1 MYFDPMIAPALIV
14 LGAALFAAFI
24 LVTGLRAPRGHR
36 LWPIARRLAITVAI
50 LLVAVR
56 PGVPGLGD
64 RTVVSTGNDV
74 YIVMDTT
81 GSVAAED
88 YLISATRLSGMKAD
102 AAKILD
108 EFAGAKFSLLT
119 FDTVA
124 LVRVPLTT
132 DATAMQSA
140 IDVLQPE
147 VTIYSS
153 GSSISVAAELLAATL
168 AENAA
173 AHPERQRIVFYLGD
187 GEQTDGEEPGTF
199 EASAANTQGGAVLGY
214 GTAEG
219 GRMQENAGPFDDVL
233 EDDVPVGET
242 AAPEDPSEPPVYI
255 QDRSTY
261 PYVEALSIYNEENLQ
276 AIAGQLGVDYV
287 HRTTDSPIPVTAD
300 DVPGQPD
307 TVESQ
312 VHTIVELYWIPALAA
327 FALLLWEAGGIVLAL
342 AALRR
347 PKAVDR

>member
-153 GSSISVAAELLAATL
+153 GSSISVAAELLTATL

-187 GEQTDGEEPGTF
+187 GEQTAAEEPGSFADAGEFTN
-199 EASAANTQGGAVLGY
+199 AGIVLGY
-214 GTAEG
+214 GTEEG
-219 GRMQENAGPFDDVL
+219 GPMLSNAGLYADDD
-233 EDDVPVGET
+233 EE
-242 AAPEDPSEPPVYI
+242 PEYI
-255 QDRSTY
+255 MDRSDY
-261 PYVEALSIYNEENLQ
+261 PYTVAKSKIDEENLKQ
-276 AIAGQLGVDYV
+276 IAEQLGISYA
-287 HRTTDSPIPVTAD
+287 HRTSAGAIPGIDAIEDLAD
-300 DVPGQPD
+300 
-307 TVESQ
+307 ESLTEQ
-312 VHTIVELYWIPALAA
+312 DARSLIPLYWIFALAA
-327 FALLLWEAGGIVLAL
+327 FVLLLWEASLVAIALINSQGIG
-342 AALRR
+342 RR
-347 PKAVDR
+347 R